1 MGKNKQETRNSIF
14 LLTINTK
21 EEEEEETNFL
31 WQLDHAFWETSKWV
45 HIKHKNKKLQTL
57 Q

>member
-1 MGKNKQETRNSIF
+1 
-14 LLTINTK
+14 
-21 EEEEEETNFL
+21 
-31 WQLDHAFWETSKWV
+31 LDHAFWETSKWV